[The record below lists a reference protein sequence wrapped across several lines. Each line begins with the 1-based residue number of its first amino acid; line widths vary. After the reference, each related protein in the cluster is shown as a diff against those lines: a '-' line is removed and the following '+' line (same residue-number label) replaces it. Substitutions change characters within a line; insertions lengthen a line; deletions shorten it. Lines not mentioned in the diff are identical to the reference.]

1 MKNIVIY
8 YLYSNKN
15 AGDMAIC
22 LGLLDLLKNYDDIS
36 ITMVS
41 RYTKN
46 DVEYINSKKLIEK
59 YHPTVNVVPGYIP
72 FDRSSN
78 KIKKLFSYIYG
89 GIISVFP
96 FLNRR
101 IKQDLK
107 DADVVFLNGGNFMR
121 CNSFADA
128 SRLRAFFIP
137 LKIAKKQK
145 KPIICLPQSTAKT
158 EKNKYF
164 KQLKKYFNIF
174 DAVFARENISYEY
187 LLENK
192 IVEKEKL
199 TLACDLA
206 FFSKKSILDKKYK
219 KDAQYNS
226 YVGFNMRLTGI
237 GDIGQLSTEQIAH
250 IFNFYKTLV
259 INNKNV
265 HFTLICQTKKDYES
279 MKNLYD
285 ELITMNIKN
294 IAFVENYDAYELK
307 GIFEQLDL
315 LISMRLH
322 ASILAIS
329 SGTNVVGF
337 TFEEWGFKNA
347 GILKQFSMTNYST
360 GDDILANIDF
370 KELPK
375 NKSDVIYKQISSLE
389 TIILEKLK
397 PFLSI

>member
-1 MKNIVIY
+1 
-8 YLYSNKN
+8 
-15 AGDMAIC
+15 
-22 LGLLDLLKNYDDIS
+22 
-36 ITMVS
+36 
-41 RYTKN
+41 
-46 DVEYINSKKLIEK
+46 
-59 YHPTVNVVPGYIP
+59 
-72 FDRSSN
+72 
-78 KIKKLFSYIYG
+78 
-89 GIISVFP
+89 
-96 FLNRR
+96 
-101 IKQDLK
+101 
-107 DADVVFLNGGNFMR
+107 
-121 CNSFADA
+121 
-128 SRLRAFFIP
+128 
-137 LKIAKKQK
+137 
-145 KPIICLPQSTAKT
+145 
-158 EKNKYF
+158 
-164 KQLKKYFNIF
+164 
-174 DAVFARENISYEY
+174 
-187 LLENK
+187 
-192 IVEKEKL
+192 
-199 TLACDLA
+199 
-206 FFSKKSILDKKYK
+206 
-219 KDAQYNS
+219 
-226 YVGFNMRLTGI
+226 MRLTGI

-265 HFTLICQTKKDYES
+265 HFTLICQTKKDCES